1 MCAHW
6 ELCRLMKIGQRSL
19 TDWCCLL
26 STGGWFTI
34 RLCKKCSDYVL
45 FKIPPWSRQAVWHPW
60 RKLDVS
66 GDRRSLQGV
75 LPHHTTL
82 PYLIQGVFQ
91 HTVAW
96 PHHTTLPHLM
106 TLTCR
111 QRSSAT
117 TGKPAS
123 GMLCLTTACWSSRSW
138 SVSSV
143 SFYHRPFGIDFS
155 FLMPRLETGGRS
167 CVPSSISRFLRL
179 LTPGF
184 QLYLKACYS

>member
-1 MCAHW
+1 MCCSRFPRGLDKLYDILDGSWMSAV
-6 ELCRLMKIGQRSL
+6 
-19 TDWCCLL
+19 
-26 STGGWFTI
+26 TGGLYKVCYLIT
-34 RLCKKCSDYVL
+34 
-45 FKIPPWSRQAVWHPW
+45 
-60 RKLDVS
+60 
-66 GDRRSLQGV
+66 
-75 LPHHTTL
+75 LPTTL
-82 PYLIQGVFQ
+82 SLQGVFQ

-96 PHHTTLPHLM
+96 PHYTTLPHLM

-117 TGKPAS
+117 TGRPAS

-143 SFYHRPFGIDFS
+143 IFYHRPFGIDFS
-155 FLMPRLETGGRS
+155 LLMPRLETGGRS

>member
-1 MCAHW
+1 MCCSRFPRGLDKLYDILDGSWMSAV
-6 ELCRLMKIGQRSL
+6 
-19 TDWCCLL
+19 
-26 STGGWFTI
+26 TGG
-34 RLCKKCSDYVL
+34 LYKVC
-45 FKIPPWSRQAVWHPW
+45 
-60 RKLDVS
+60 
-66 GDRRSLQGV
+66 
-75 LPHHTTL
+75 
-82 PYLIQGVFQ
+82 YLITLHYPTFTRL
-91 HTVAW
+91 HDLIT
-96 PHHTTLPHLM
+96 PHYLPHLM

-143 SFYHRPFGIDFS
+143 SFYHRPFGMAFS